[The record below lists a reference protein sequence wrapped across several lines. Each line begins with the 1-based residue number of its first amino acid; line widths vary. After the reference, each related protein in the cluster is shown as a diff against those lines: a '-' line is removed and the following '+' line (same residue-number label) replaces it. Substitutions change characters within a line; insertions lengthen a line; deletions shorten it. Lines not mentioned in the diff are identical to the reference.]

1 MYKFFVYFRGAAMK
15 IKITSGENYA
25 VLGLEGAM
33 LNSLNKNNT
42 EYLWQGDAKYWAG
55 QAPVC
60 FPITGVL
67 PNGEM
72 EAFGK
77 RCTMKRHGVA
87 RINPFE
93 VLEQHKNS
101 VTFVQRSDENTK
113 RDFPFDYELKIKY
126 TINGDTVT
134 NEYIVTNTGEDKL
147 PFVIGGHPA
156 FNCPLAKGE
165 KFEDYKV
172 VFDKNITKPCLRP
185 NHHTGLVN
193 VFEKFDEMH
202 GGDTLSLVHEL
213 FEEKDALIFENCEAK
228 SATLIGKSGKG
239 VKIEFQD
246 MNNLLIWS
254 AVGNAPFVAL
264 EPWTGLASCNDED
277 GLFEHKRGMTVLE
290 KDETAS
296 FKFKITMIQSIV
308 YNVLIY

>member
-1 MYKFFVYFRGAAMK
+1 MQ

-25 VLGLEGAM
+25 VLGLDGAM

-72 EAFGK
+72 QAFGK
-77 RCTMKRHGVA
+77 KCTMKRHGVA

-93 VLEQHKNS
+93 VFEKYKNS
-101 VTFVQRSDENTK
+101 VTFIQRSDENTK

-126 TINGDTVT
+126 TLNGDTVT
-134 NEYIVTNTGEDKL
+134 NEYIITNTGEDKL

-156 FNCPLAKGE
+156 FNCPLSNGE

-185 NHHTGLVN
+185 DHHTGLVN
-193 VFEKFDEMH
+193 VDEKFDEMH
-202 GGDTLSLVHEL
+202 GGNTLNLVHDL

-277 GLFEHKRGMTVLE
+277 GLFEHKRGMTILE

-296 FKFKITMIQSIV
+296 FKFKITMI
-308 YNVLIY
+308 

>member
-25 VLGLEGAM
+25 VLGLDGAM

-156 FNCPLAKGE
+156 FNCPLSNGE

-185 NHHTGLVN
+185 DHHTGLVN
-193 VFEKFDEMH
+193 VYENFDEMH

-296 FKFKITMIQSIV
+296 FKFKITMI
-308 YNVLIY
+308 

>member
-25 VLGLEGAM
+25 VLGLDGAM

-60 FPITGVL
+60 FLITGVL

-72 EAFGK
+72 QAFGK

-134 NEYIVTNTGEDKL
+134 NEYTVTNTGEDKL

-156 FNCPLAKGE
+156 FNCPLSNGE

-172 VFDKNITKPCLRP
+172 IFDKNITKPCLRP
-185 NHHTGLVN
+185 DHHTGLVN
-193 VFEKFDEMH
+193 VYENFDEMH

-296 FKFKITMIQSIV
+296 FKFKITMI
-308 YNVLIY
+308 

>member
-1 MYKFFVYFRGAAMK
+1 MYKIFVYFRGAAMK

-25 VLGLEGAM
+25 VLGLDGAM

-156 FNCPLAKGE
+156 FNCPLSNGE

-296 FKFKITMIQSIV
+296 FKFKITMI
-308 YNVLIY
+308 

>member
-25 VLGLEGAM
+25 VLGLDGAM

-72 EAFGK
+72 QAFGK
-77 RCTMKRHGVA
+77 KCTMKRHGVA

-156 FNCPLAKGE
+156 FNCPLSNGE

-172 VFDKNITKPCLRP
+172 IFDKNITKPCLRP
-185 NHHTGLVN
+185 DHHTGLVN
-193 VFEKFDEMH
+193 VYENFDEMH

-296 FKFKITMIQSIV
+296 FKFKITMI
-308 YNVLIY
+308 

>member
-1 MYKFFVYFRGAAMK
+1 MR

-25 VLGLEGAM
+25 VLGLDGAM

-72 EAFGK
+72 QAFGK

-134 NEYIVTNTGEDKL
+134 NEYTVTNTGEDKL

-156 FNCPLAKGE
+156 FNCPLSNGE

-172 VFDKNITKPCLRP
+172 IFDKNITKPCLRP
-185 NHHTGLVN
+185 DHHTGLVN
-193 VFEKFDEMH
+193 VYENFDEMH

-213 FEEKDALIFENCEAK
+213 FEEKDALIFENCESK

-296 FKFKITMIQSIV
+296 FKFKITMI
-308 YNVLIY
+308 

>member
-25 VLGLEGAM
+25 VLGLDGAM

-156 FNCPLAKGE
+156 FNCPLSNGE

-246 MNNLLIWS
+246 MYNLLIWS

-296 FKFKITMIQSIV
+296 FKFKITMI
-308 YNVLIY
+308 

>member
-1 MYKFFVYFRGAAMK
+1 MK

-25 VLGLEGAM
+25 VLGLDGAM

-156 FNCPLAKGE
+156 FNCPLTKNE

-185 NHHTGLVN
+185 DHHTGLVN

-202 GGDTLSLVHEL
+202 GGDTLFLVHEL

-296 FKFKITMIQSIV
+296 FKFKITMI
-308 YNVLIY
+308 

>member
-25 VLGLEGAM
+25 VLGLDGAM

-156 FNCPLAKGE
+156 FNCPLSNGE

-290 KDETAS
+290 EDETAS
-296 FKFKITMIQSIV
+296 FKFKITMI
-308 YNVLIY
+308 

>member
-1 MYKFFVYFRGAAMK
+1 MYKFFAYFRGAAMK

-25 VLGLEGAM
+25 VLGLDGAM

-134 NEYIVTNTGEDKL
+134 NEYTVTNTGEDKL

-193 VFEKFDEMH
+193 VFEKFDEMN

-296 FKFKITMIQSIV
+296 FKFKITMI
-308 YNVLIY
+308 

>member
-1 MYKFFVYFRGAAMK
+1 MLRHTY
-15 IKITSGENYA
+15 TSN
-25 VLGLEGAM
+25 L
-33 LNSLNKNNT
+33 
-42 EYLWQGDAKYWAG
+42 
-55 QAPVC
+55 
-60 FPITGVL
+60 L

-185 NHHTGLVN
+185 DHHTGLVN

-296 FKFKITMIQSIV
+296 FKFKITMI
-308 YNVLIY
+308 

>member
-55 QAPVC
+55 QATVC

-185 NHHTGLVN
+185 DHHTGLVN

-296 FKFKITMIQSIV
+296 FKFKITMI
-308 YNVLIY
+308 

>member
-25 VLGLEGAM
+25 VLGLDGAM

-185 NHHTGLVN
+185 DHHTGLVN

-246 MNNLLIWS
+246 MKNLLIWS

-296 FKFKITMIQSIV
+296 FKFKITMI
-308 YNVLIY
+308 

>member
-25 VLGLEGAM
+25 VLGLDGAM

-72 EAFGK
+72 QAFGK
-77 RCTMKRHGVA
+77 KCTMKRHGVA

-101 VTFVQRSDENTK
+101 VTFVQRSDENTR

-134 NEYIVTNTGEDKL
+134 NEYTVTNTGEDKL

-156 FNCPLAKGE
+156 FNCPLSNGE

-172 VFDKNITKPCLRP
+172 IFDKNITKPCLRP
-185 NHHTGLVN
+185 DHHTGLVN

-246 MNNLLIWS
+246 MNNFLIWS

-296 FKFKITMIQSIV
+296 FKFKITMI
-308 YNVLIY
+308 

>member
-1 MYKFFVYFRGAAMK
+1 MK

-25 VLGLEGAM
+25 VLGLDGAM

-101 VTFVQRSDENTK
+101 VTFVQRSDENTR

-156 FNCPLAKGE
+156 FNCPLSNGE

-172 VFDKNITKPCLRP
+172 IFDKKITKPCLRP
-185 NHHTGLVN
+185 DHHTGLVN

-202 GGDTLSLVHEL
+202 GSDTLSLVHEL

-296 FKFKITMIQSIV
+296 FKFKITMI
-308 YNVLIY
+308 

>member
-25 VLGLEGAM
+25 VLGLDGAM

-156 FNCPLAKGE
+156 FNCPLEKNE

-185 NHHTGLVN
+185 DHHTGLVN

-296 FKFKITMIQSIV
+296 FKFKITMI
-308 YNVLIY
+308 

>member
-25 VLGLEGAM
+25 VLGLDGAM

-72 EAFGK
+72 QAFGK
-77 RCTMKRHGVA
+77 WCTMKRHGVA

-134 NEYIVTNTGEDKL
+134 NEYTVTNTGEDKL

-156 FNCPLAKGE
+156 FNCPLSNGE

-193 VFEKFDEMH
+193 VYENFDEMH

-296 FKFKITMIQSIV
+296 FKFKITMI
-308 YNVLIY
+308 

>member
-25 VLGLEGAM
+25 VLGLDGAM

-77 RCTMKRHGVA
+77 RCTMKRHGIA

-156 FNCPLAKGE
+156 FNCPLSNGE

-296 FKFKITMIQSIV
+296 FKFKITMI
-308 YNVLIY
+308 

>member
-25 VLGLEGAM
+25 VLGLDGAM

-72 EAFGK
+72 QAFGK

-156 FNCPLAKGE
+156 FNCPLSNGE

-185 NHHTGLVN
+185 DHHTGLVN
-193 VFEKFDEMH
+193 VYENFDEMH

-296 FKFKITMIQSIV
+296 FKFKITMI
-308 YNVLIY
+308 

>member
-25 VLGLEGAM
+25 VLGLDGAM

-72 EAFGK
+72 QAFGK

-134 NEYIVTNTGEDKL
+134 NEYTVTNTGEDKL

-156 FNCPLAKGE
+156 FNCPLSNGE

-172 VFDKNITKPCLRP
+172 IFDKNITKPCLRP
-185 NHHTGLVN
+185 DHHTGLVN
-193 VFEKFDEMH
+193 VYENFDEMH

-213 FEEKDALIFENCEAK
+213 FEEKNALIFENCESK

-296 FKFKITMIQSIV
+296 FKFKITMI
-308 YNVLIY
+308 

>member
-1 MYKFFVYFRGAAMK
+1 MYKIFVYFRGAAMK

-25 VLGLEGAM
+25 VLGLDGAM

-93 VLEQHKNS
+93 VLKQHKNS
-101 VTFVQRSDENTK
+101 VTFVQKSDENTK

-134 NEYIVTNTGEDKL
+134 NEYTVTNTGEDKL

-156 FNCPLAKGE
+156 FNCPLSNGE

-172 VFDKNITKPCLRP
+172 IFDKNITKPCLRP
-185 NHHTGLVN
+185 DHHTGLVN
-193 VFEKFDEMH
+193 VYENFDEMH

-213 FEEKDALIFENCEAK
+213 FEEKDALIFENCESK

-296 FKFKITMIQSIV
+296 FKFKITMI
-308 YNVLIY
+308 